1 MRNLIFKTRLSK
13 LNFSIFKIDLRLSY
27 FHLLFCLII
36 QILFSISFAQT
47 DNRLSPEI
55 RAYLFHI
62 VRKSPILENNIGY
75 AFEFMGPTILLPDK
89 TINYDSTEKVLIN
102 SPELLVIRREEIAKA
117 PKGLI
122 AEAANKTAIWILNKT
137 LQSIQLKINETEND
151 VFKDYLNYF
160 NEALP
165 KSITRA
171 KFYDNL
177 FNPALSPIFNSNL
190 SLFDR
195 NLLLKSM
202 GVNSIEDRKSI
213 FEAQHLAIN
222 KTIEKK
228 ALEIFNYLGG
238 VSDVF
243 ENYLIAAGDGSYTAG
258 LLQERERDDEGNWNK
273 GLPKAVGL
281 FPYDLKIK
289 ENELVPER
297 ICNRVMTLVGNGKQ
311 TNLHFDV
318 WGYNTNRQ
326 TTVVIEKNGFTYHLF
341 GSEKTRFLSPDSSFS
356 NGVTFQKIIN
366 DLSGNTFNQLE
377 KTIKGKNG
385 YNDQIK
391 ELDRQ
396 LNETLLL
403 IQEKEASYGELTKS
417 NFKTKKRPS
426 RAARKLK
433 KQNEDLGPTNI
444 TPTTKSKRKAR
455 AKKQT
460 DLIELYQIYEALEV
474 DRKNLIEERQPY
486 LEEYEMKKK
495 VLDNYKRQM
504 GLKWMK
510 YKEIDG
516 FYIFEDSSTFDI
528 RTQELLFPASNDTS
542 SFEVRLISIPD
553 DLIGETSDEVMLHIS
568 KIDVEPF
575 YDADFKITLNDVF
588 SSDDY
593 TFSGKIFQN
602 TDSAKL
608 KRFFKQFEKLNP
620 QISFEIKGNGIGKWD
635 GKKIMKDIDAIEQ
648 ASYPGNSPE
657 ERLISRSSVE
667 YKRLRKTE
675 LLLKADRNIAIKIE
689 SFTDPV
695 VSNLVLK
702 NAKFQ
707 DLIEKKK
714 LSKND
719 ILSAYR
725 SVAVLNQL
733 KLEFHILC
741 SQYLQQDRAKIII
754 DNFNSSIEKS
764 MIQVGNESLRMKDF
778 RF

>member
-1 MRNLIFKTRLSK
+1 MRNLICKKRLS
-13 LNFSIFKIDLRLSY
+13 DLKWSMKKFDLC
-27 FHLLFCLII
+27 FAQFGFLFCLII
-36 QILFSISFAQT
+36 QTSFSSSYAQA
-47 DNRLSPEI
+47 DVRLSPEV

-62 VRKSPILENNIGY
+62 VRKSPILENNFGY

-89 TINYDSTEKVLIN
+89 TINYDSTESILIN
-102 SPELLVIRREEIAKA
+102 SPELLLIRKEEIAKA

-122 AEAANKTAIWILNKT
+122 AEAANKTAVWILNKT
-137 LQSIQLKINETEND
+137 LQSIQLKINDADND
-151 VFKDYLNYF
+151 VFKDYIDFF

-171 KFYDNL
+171 KYYNNL
-177 FNPALSPIFNSNL
+177 FNPALCPIFNSNL
-190 SLFDR
+190 SMYDR
-195 NLLLKSM
+195 NLLFVSL

-238 VSDVF
+238 MSDEF

-297 ICNRVMTLVGNGKQ
+297 ICNRVMTLVGKGKQ

-318 WGYNTNRQ
+318 WGYNTSRQ
-326 TTVVIEKNGFTYHLF
+326 TTVVIEKNGYTYHLF
-341 GSEKTRFLSPDSSFS
+341 GSEKTCFLSPDSSFS
-356 NGVTFQKIIN
+356 KGVTFQKIIN
-366 DLSGNTFNQLE
+366 DLNGNTFNELE

-385 YNDQIK
+385 FNEQIN

-396 LNETLLL
+396 INETLLL
-403 IQEKEASYGELTKS
+403 IHTKEASYSELTKY

-426 RAARKLK
+426 RSARKLK
-433 KQNEDLGPTNI
+433 KENENVGPTNI
-444 TPTTKSKRKAR
+444 TPSTKSKRKAR
-455 AKKQT
+455 SKKQA

-474 DRKNLIEERQPY
+474 DKKNLIEERQPY
-486 LEEYEMKKK
+486 LVEYEMKKK

-510 YKEIDG
+510 YRESDG

-528 RTQELLFPASNDTS
+528 RTQEFLFPASHDSS

-575 YDADFKITLNDVF
+575 YDADFRISLNDVF
-588 SSDDY
+588 SSDD
-593 TFSGKIFQN
+593 FVFNGKVFQN
-602 TDSAKL
+602 EDSTKI
-608 KRFFKQFEKLNP
+608 KRFFKQFEKVNP
-620 QISFEIKGNGIGKWD
+620 QVSIEIKGNGIGKWD
-635 GKKIMKDIDAIEQ
+635 GRKVIKDSEAIEQ
-648 ASYPGNSPE
+648 ISYPGNSQE
-657 ERLISRSSVE
+657 ERIIARSSDG

-675 LLLKADRNIAIKIE
+675 LLVKADRNIAIKIE
-689 SFTDPV
+689 SYTDPV
-695 VSNLVLK
+695 ISNLVVK
-702 NAKFQ
+702 NAKFE
-707 DLIEKKK
+707 DLIDKKR
-714 LSKND
+714 LTKND
-719 ILSAYR
+719 LLSAFR
-725 SVAVLNQL
+725 SIAVLNQL

-741 SQYLQQDRAKIII
+741 SQHLPRERAKTII
-754 DNFNSSIEKS
+754 DIFNNSIEKS
-764 MIQVGNESLRMKDF
+764 VIQVGNESLKMKDF

>member
-1 MRNLIFKTRLSK
+1 MRVCL
-13 LNFSIFKIDLRLSY
+13 
-27 FHLLFCLII
+27 LII
-36 QILFSISFAQT
+36 LFWFNLFAYSQAG
-47 DNRLSPEI
+47 DRLSPEI

-75 AFEFMGPTILLPDK
+75 AFEYMGPKVFLADK
-89 TINYDSTEKVLIN
+89 TINYDSTESILIN
-102 SPELLVIRREEIAKA
+102 SPELLVIRKEEIAKA

-137 LQSIQLKINETEND
+137 LQGIQLKINVTEND
-151 VFKDYLNYF
+151 VFKDYIDFF
-160 NEALP
+160 NQALP
-165 KSITRA
+165 KSITRS
-171 KFYDNL
+171 KFYSNL
-177 FNPALSPIFNSNL
+177 FNPSLSPIFNSNL
-190 SLFDR
+190 SLYDR
-195 NLLLKSM
+195 NMLFVTL
-202 GVNSIEDRKSI
+202 GVNSIEDRKI
-213 FEAQHLAIN
+213 LFEAQHQAIN

-228 ALEIFNYLGG
+228 AIEIFNYLGG
-238 VSDVF
+238 LSEEF
-243 ENYLIAAGDGSYTAG
+243 ENYLIAAGDGSYTTG

-289 ENELVPER
+289 NNELIPER

-326 TTVVIEKNGFTYHLF
+326 TTVVIEKNGYTYHLF

-356 NGVTFQKIIN
+356 KGVTFQKIIN
-366 DLSGNTFNQLE
+366 DLNGNTFNQLE

-385 YNDQIK
+385 FNDQLNQ
-391 ELDRQ
+391 LDRQ

-403 IQEKEASYGELTKS
+403 IHEKEASYSELTKS

-433 KQNEDLGPTNI
+433 KENKDIGPTNI

-455 AKKQT
+455 SKKQA

-474 DRKNLIEERQPY
+474 DRKNLIEERMPY
-486 LEEYEMKKK
+486 LEEYEMKKG

-510 YKEIDG
+510 HKEVDG
-516 FYIFEDSSTFDI
+516 LYIFEDSSTFDI
-528 RTQELLFPASNDTS
+528 RTQEFLFPPSMDTS

-553 DLIGETSDEVMLHIS
+553 DLVGETSDEVMLHIS

-575 YDADFKITLNDVF
+575 YDADFRITLNDVF
-588 SSDDY
+588 ASDD
-593 TFSGKIFQN
+593 FAFNGKIFQN
-602 TDSAKL
+602 TDSTKL
-608 KRFFKQFEKLNP
+608 KRFFKQFEKQNP

-635 GKKIMKDIDAIEQ
+635 GKKVIKDFEAIEEG
-648 ASYPGNSPE
+648 SYPGNTTE
-657 ERLISRSSVE
+657 ERLNSRSTNE

-675 LLLKADRNIAIKIE
+675 LFLKADRNIAIKIE

-702 NAKFQ
+702 NSKFQ
-707 DLIEKKK
+707 DLVEKKK

-725 SVAVLNQL
+725 SIAVLNEL

-741 SQYLQQDRAKIII
+741 SQYLPQDRAKTII
-754 DNFNSSIEKS
+754 DVFNSSLEKS

>member
-1 MRNLIFKTRLSK
+1 MR
-13 LNFSIFKIDLRLSY
+13 
-27 FHLLFCLII
+27 FHWLF
-36 QILFSISFAQT
+36 ILFLFVKQFGFSQADRI
-47 DNRLSPEI
+47 SPEI

-75 AFEFMGPTILLPDK
+75 AFEFMGPTILLSDK
-89 TINYDSTEKVLIN
+89 SINYDSTETILIN
-102 SPELLVIRREEIAKA
+102 SPEMLVIRKEEIAKA

-137 LQSIQLKINETEND
+137 LQGIQLRVNETDNA
-151 VFKDYLNYF
+151 VFKDYIDYF
-160 NEALP
+160 NESLP
-165 KSITRA
+165 KSISRA
-171 KFYDNL
+171 KYYNNL
-177 FNPALSPIFNSNL
+177 YNPAFSPIFNSNL
-190 SLFDR
+190 SQYDR
-195 NLLLKSM
+195 DFLLKEL
-202 GVNSIEDRKSI
+202 GINSIEDRKSI
-213 FEAQHLAIN
+213 FEAQHKAIN

-238 VSDVF
+238 VSDEF
-243 ENYLIAAGDGSYTAG
+243 ENYLIAAGDGGYTAG
-258 LLQERERDDEGNWNK
+258 LLQEKERDDEGNWNN

-289 ENELVPER
+289 ENEIVPER

-356 NGVTFQKIIN
+356 KGVTFQKIIN
-366 DLSGNTFNQLE
+366 DLSGNTFNELE
-377 KTIKGKNG
+377 KIIKGKNG

-391 ELDRQ
+391 EIDRQ
-396 LNETLLL
+396 LSETLLL

-455 AKKQT
+455 TKKQA
-460 DLIELYQIYEALEV
+460 DLVELYQIYEALEI
-474 DRKNLIEERQPY
+474 DKKNMSEERQPY

-495 VLDNYKRQM
+495 VLDNYKQQM

-516 FYIFEDSSTFDI
+516 FYIFEDSSTFDM
-528 RTQELLFPASNDTS
+528 RTQEFLFPASNDTS

-588 SSDDY
+588 ASDDFA
-593 TFSGKIFQN
+593 FSGKIFQN

-620 QISFEIKGNGIGKWD
+620 QISFEIKG
-635 GKKIMKDIDAIEQ
+635 
-648 ASYPGNSPE
+648 
-657 ERLISRSSVE
+657 
-667 YKRLRKTE
+667 
-675 LLLKADRNIAIKIE
+675 
-689 SFTDPV
+689 
-695 VSNLVLK
+695 
-702 NAKFQ
+702 
-707 DLIEKKK
+707 
-714 LSKND
+714 
-719 ILSAYR
+719 
-725 SVAVLNQL
+725 
-733 KLEFHILC
+733 
-741 SQYLQQDRAKIII
+741 
-754 DNFNSSIEKS
+754 
-764 MIQVGNESLRMKDF
+764 
-778 RF
+778 

>member
-1 MRNLIFKTRLSK
+1 MGFR
-13 LNFSIFKIDLRLSY
+13 SIT
-27 FHLLFCLII
+27 
-36 QILFSISFAQT
+36 ILFLFLSQLVYSQVA
-47 DNRLSPEI
+47 DRLSPEI
-55 RAYLFHI
+55 RAYLFHV

-75 AFEFMGPTILLPDK
+75 AFEFMGPSILLPDK
-89 TINYDSTEKVLIN
+89 SINYDSTESILIN
-102 SPELLVIRREEIAKA
+102 SPELLVIRKDEIAKA

-137 LQSIQLKINETEND
+137 LQSIQLRINETDND
-151 VFKDYLNYF
+151 VFKDYIGFF
-160 NEALP
+160 NEYLP

-171 KFYDNL
+171 KYFSSI
-177 FNPALSPIFNSNL
+177 FNPSLSPIFNSNL
-190 SLFDR
+190 SQYDR
-195 NLLLKSM
+195 DLLLKEM
-202 GVNSIEDRKSI
+202 GINSIEDRKSI

-238 VSDVF
+238 ASEEF

-297 ICNRVMTLVGNGKQ
+297 ICNRVMNLVGNGKQ

-356 NGVTFQKIIN
+356 KGVTFQKIIN
-366 DLSGNTFNQLE
+366 DLNGNTFNELE

-385 YNDQIK
+385 FNEQINEVDQH
-391 ELDRQ
+391 

-403 IQEKEASYGELTKS
+403 IQEKEASYGELTKY

-433 KQNEDLGPTNI
+433 KQNQDLGPTNI

-455 AKKQT
+455 SKKQA
-460 DLIELYQIYEALEV
+460 DLVELYQIYEALEV
-474 DRKNLIEERQPY
+474 DKKNLIEERQPY
-486 LEEYEMKKK
+486 LEEYEMKKN
-495 VLDNYKRQM
+495 VLEKYKRQM

-510 YKEIDG
+510 YREIDG
-516 FYIFEDSSTFDI
+516 YYIFEDSSTFDV
-528 RTQELLFPASNDTS
+528 RTQEFLFPASYDTS

-553 DLIGETSDEVMLHIS
+553 DLVGESSDEVMLHIS
-568 KIDVEPF
+568 KIDVEPY
-575 YDADFKITLNDVF
+575 YDADFRITLNDVF
-588 SSDDY
+588 ASDDY
-593 TFSGKIFQN
+593 TFTGGIFQN
-602 TDSAKL
+602 TDSIKL
-608 KRFFKQFEKLNP
+608 SRFFKQFEKQNP
-620 QISFEIKGNGIGKWD
+620 LISFEIKGNGIGKWD
-635 GKKIMKDIDAIEQ
+635 EKKVIKDAEAIEEEF
-648 ASYPGNSPE
+648 YPGNNPE
-657 ERLISRSSVE
+657 ERLNSRKSDE

-695 VSNLVLK
+695 FSNLILK
-702 NAKFQ
+702 NSKFQ
-707 DLIEKKK
+707 DFIEKKK

-725 SVAVLNQL
+725 SIAVLNKL

-741 SQYLQQDRAKIII
+741 SQYLPHDRAKAII
-754 DNFNSSIEKS
+754 DIFNNSLEKS
-764 MIQVGNESLRMKDF
+764 QIQVGNELLRMKDF

>member
-1 MRNLIFKTRLSK
+1 MK
-13 LNFSIFKIDLRLSY
+13 
-27 FHLLFCLII
+27 FHSTV
-36 QILFSISFAQT
+36 ILFLFFIQFGNSQVA
-47 DNRLSPEI
+47 DRLSPEI

-89 TINYDSTEKVLIN
+89 SINYDSTETILIN
-102 SPELLVIRREEIAKA
+102 SPELLVIRKEEIAKA

-137 LQSIQLKINETEND
+137 LQSIQLRINESDND
-151 VFKDYLNYF
+151 VFKDYIDFF
-160 NEALP
+160 NESLP
-165 KSITRA
+165 KSIIRA
-171 KFYDNL
+171 KYFSNL
-177 FNPALSPIFNSNL
+177 FNPSISPIFNSNL
-190 SLFDR
+190 SQFDR
-195 NLLLKSM
+195 DLLLKEM
-202 GVNSIEDRKSI
+202 GINSIEDRKLI
-213 FEAQHLAIN
+213 FEAQHKAIN
-222 KTIEKK
+222 NTIEKK

-238 VSDVF
+238 VSEEF

-289 ENELVPER
+289 ENELAPER

-356 NGVTFQKIIN
+356 KGVTFQKIIN
-366 DLSGNTFNQLE
+366 DVNDNTFNELE
-377 KTIKGKNG
+377 KTIQGKNG
-385 YNDQIK
+385 YNEQIK
-391 ELDRQ
+391 EINQQ

-403 IQEKEASYGELTKS
+403 IHEKEASYGELTKS

-455 AKKQT
+455 TKKQA
-460 DLIELYQIYEALEV
+460 DLVELYQIYEALEV
-474 DRKNLIEERQPY
+474 DKKSLIEERQPY
-486 LEEYEMKKK
+486 LEEYKMKKQ
-495 VLDNYKRQM
+495 VLENYRIQM

-510 YKEIDG
+510 YKEVDG
-516 FYIFEDSSTFDI
+516 FYVFEDSSTFDI
-528 RTQELLFPASNDTS
+528 RTQEFLFPASNDTS

-575 YDADFKITLNDVF
+575 YDADFRITLNDVF

-593 TFSGKIFQN
+593 TFNGKIFQN
-602 TDSAKL
+602 TDSTKL
-608 KRFFKQFEKLNP
+608 KRFFKQFERLNP
-620 QISFEIKGNGIGKWD
+620 KISFEIKGNGIGKWD
-635 GKKIMKDIDAIEQ
+635 GKKVVKDFEAIEEI
-648 ASYPGNSPE
+648 AYPGNTLE
-657 ERLISRSSVE
+657 ERLRSRLTDE

-675 LLLKADRNIAIKIE
+675 LFLKADRNIAIKIE

-695 VSNLVLK
+695 VSNLALK
-702 NAKFQ
+702 NSKLQ
-707 DLIEKKK
+707 DLIEKNK

-725 SVAVLNQL
+725 SIAVMNQL
-733 KLEFHILC
+733 KLEFNILC
-741 SQYLQQDRAKIII
+741 SQYLPQDRAKTII
-754 DNFNSSIEKS
+754 DIFNSTLEKS
-764 MIQVGNESLRMKDF
+764 IIQVGIESLRMKDF

>member
-1 MRNLIFKTRLSK
+1 M
-13 LNFSIFKIDLRLSY
+13 KIWSL
-27 FHLLFCLII
+27 FLLFLCFI
-36 QILFSISFAQT
+36 QGSYSQSL
-47 DNRLSPEI
+47 DRLSPEV

-75 AFEFMGPTILLPDK
+75 AFEFMGPQILLPDK
-89 TINYDSTEKVLIN
+89 TINYDSTESILIN
-102 SPELLVIRREEIAKA
+102 SPELLVIRKEEIAKA

-122 AEAANKTAIWILNKT
+122 TEAANKTAIWILNKT
-137 LQSIQLKINETEND
+137 LQSIQLKVNKTDND
-151 VFKDYLNYF
+151 VFKDYIDFF
-160 NEALP
+160 NTALP
-165 KSITRA
+165 KSTTRA
-171 KFYDNL
+171 KYYENL

-190 SLFDR
+190 SMYDR
-195 NLLLKSM
+195 NLLLINL
-202 GVNSIEDRKSI
+202 GVTSIDDRISI
-213 FEAQHLAIN
+213 FEAQHKAIN
-222 KTIEKK
+222 RTIEKK
-228 ALEIFNYLGG
+228 AKDIFNDLGG
-238 VSDVF
+238 VSEEF

-289 ENELVPER
+289 ENELIPER
-297 ICNRVMTLVGNGKQ
+297 ICNRVMTLVGKGKQ

-326 TTVVIEKNGFTYHLF
+326 TTVIIEKNGYTYHLF
-341 GSEKTRFLSPDSSFS
+341 GYEKTRFLSPDSSFS
-356 NGVTFQKIIN
+356 KGVTFQKIIN

-385 YNDQIK
+385 YDEQIRGI
-391 ELDRQ
+391 DRQ
-396 LNETLLL
+396 LNETILL

-433 KQNEDLGPTNI
+433 KENENLGPTNI

-455 AKKQT
+455 IKKQS
-460 DLIELYQIYEALEV
+460 DLIELYQIYESLEV
-474 DRKNLIEERQPY
+474 DKKSLVEEREPY

-504 GLKWMK
+504 GQKWMK
-510 YKEIDG
+510 FQEVDG
-516 FYIFEDSSTFDI
+516 LYIFEDSSTFDI
-528 RTQELLFPASNDTS
+528 RTQEFLFPPSHDTS

-575 YDADFKITLNDVF
+575 YDADFRITLNDVF
-588 SSDDY
+588 SSDDFNFNG
-593 TFSGKIFQN
+593 TIFKQE
-602 TDSAKL
+602 DSVKL
-608 KRFFKQFEKLNP
+608 KRFFKQFEKVNP
-620 QISFEIKGNGIGKWD
+620 QINFEIKGNGIGKWD
-635 GKKIMKDIDAIEQ
+635 GKKVVKDMDAIELG
-648 ASYPGNSPE
+648 SYPGNSTE
-657 ERLISRSSVE
+657 ERTVSRLSADF
-667 YKRLRKTE
+667 KRLRKTE
-675 LLLKADRNIAIKIE
+675 LLVKADRNIAIKIE

-695 VSNLVLK
+695 VSNLQIK

-707 DLIEKKK
+707 DLIDKKK
-714 LSKND
+714 NTKND
-719 ILSAYR
+719 LLSAFR
-725 SVAVLNQL
+725 SIAVLNEL

-741 SQYLQQDRAKIII
+741 SQYLPQDRAKTII
-754 DNFNSSIEKS
+754 DVFNNSLEKS
-764 MIQVGNESLRMKDF
+764 IIQVGNESLKMKDF

>member
-1 MRNLIFKTRLSK
+1 M
-13 LNFSIFKIDLRLSY
+13 KIWSL
-27 FHLLFCLII
+27 FLLFLCFI
-36 QILFSISFAQT
+36 QGSHSQSL
-47 DNRLSPEI
+47 DRLSPEV

-75 AFEFMGPTILLPDK
+75 AFEFMGPQILLPDK
-89 TINYDSTEKVLIN
+89 TINYDSTESILIN
-102 SPELLVIRREEIAKA
+102 SPELLVIRKEEIAKA

-122 AEAANKTAIWILNKT
+122 TEAANKTAIWILNKT
-137 LQSIQLKINETEND
+137 LQSIQLKVNKTDND
-151 VFKDYLNYF
+151 VFKDYIDFF
-160 NEALP
+160 NAALP
-165 KSITRA
+165 KSTTRA
-171 KFYDNL
+171 KYYENL

-190 SLFDR
+190 SMYDR
-195 NLLLKSM
+195 NLLLINL
-202 GVNSIEDRKSI
+202 GVTSIDDRISI
-213 FEAQHLAIN
+213 FEAQHKAIN
-222 KTIEKK
+222 RTIEKK
-228 ALEIFNYLGG
+228 ARDIFNYLGG
-238 VSDVF
+238 VSEEF

-289 ENELVPER
+289 ENELIPER
-297 ICNRVMTLVGNGKQ
+297 ICNRVMTLVGKGKQ

-326 TTVVIEKNGFTYHLF
+326 TTVIIEKNGYTYHLF

-356 NGVTFQKIIN
+356 KGVTFQKIIN
-366 DLSGNTFNQLE
+366 DLSGNTFNQIE

-385 YNDQIK
+385 YDEQIRGI
-391 ELDRQ
+391 DRQ

-433 KQNEDLGPTNI
+433 KENENLGPTNI

-455 AKKQT
+455 VKKQS
-460 DLIELYQIYEALEV
+460 DLIELYQIYESLEV
-474 DRKNLIEERQPY
+474 DKKSLVEERKPY

-504 GLKWMK
+504 GQKWMK
-510 YKEIDG
+510 YREVDG
-516 FYIFEDSSTFDI
+516 LYIFEDSSTFDI
-528 RTQELLFPASNDTS
+528 RTQEFLFPPSHDTS

-575 YDADFKITLNDVF
+575 YDADFRITLNDVF
-588 SSDDY
+588 SSDDF
-593 TFSGKIFQN
+593 TFNGTIFKQE
-602 TDSAKL
+602 DSVKL
-608 KRFFKQFEKLNP
+608 KRFFKQFEKVNP
-620 QISFEIKGNGIGKWD
+620 QINFEIKGNGIGKWD
-635 GKKIMKDIDAIEQ
+635 GKKVVKDMDAIEL
-648 ASYPGNSPE
+648 ASYPGNSAE
-657 ERLISRSSVE
+657 ERTISRLSGDF
-667 YKRLRKTE
+667 KRLRKTE
-675 LLLKADRNIAIKIE
+675 LLVKADRNIAIKIE

-695 VSNLVLK
+695 VSNILIK

-707 DLIEKKK
+707 DLIDKKK
-714 LSKND
+714 NTKND
-719 ILSAYR
+719 LLSAFR
-725 SVAVLNQL
+725 SIAVLNEL

-741 SQYLQQDRAKIII
+741 SQYLPQDRAKTII
-754 DNFNSSIEKS
+754 DVFNNSLEKS
-764 MIQVGNESLRMKDF
+764 IIQVGNESLKMKDF

>member
-1 MRNLIFKTRLSK
+1 MGVRSLV
-13 LNFSIFKIDLRLSY
+13 
-27 FHLLFCLII
+27 
-36 QILFSISFAQT
+36 ILFLFSKQFGFSQVA
-47 DNRLSPEI
+47 DRLSPEI

-89 TINYDSTEKVLIN
+89 SINYDSTETILIN
-102 SPELLVIRREEIAKA
+102 SPELLVIRKEEIAKA

-122 AEAANKTAIWILNKT
+122 AEASNKTAIWILNKT
-137 LQSIQLKINETEND
+137 LQSIQLRINETDND
-151 VFKDYLNYF
+151 VFKDYIDFF
-160 NEALP
+160 NESLP

-171 KFYDNL
+171 KYFNSL
-177 FNPALSPIFNSNL
+177 FNPGLSPIFNSNL
-190 SLFDR
+190 SQYDR
-195 NLLLKSM
+195 DLLLKSM
-202 GVNSIEDRKSI
+202 GINSIEDRKSI
-213 FEAQHLAIN
+213 FEAQHKAIN

-228 ALEIFNYLGG
+228 ALEIYNYLGG
-238 VSDVF
+238 ASEEF
-243 ENYLIAAGDGSYTAG
+243 ENYLIAAGDGSYTSG

-297 ICNRVMTLVGNGKQ
+297 ICNRVMNLVGNGKQ

-326 TTVVIEKNGFTYHLF
+326 TTVVIEKNGYTYHLF

-356 NGVTFQKIIN
+356 KGVTFQKIIN
-366 DLSGNTFNQLE
+366 DLSGNTFNELE

-385 YNDQIK
+385 YNDQIA
-391 ELDRQ
+391 EIDRQ
-396 LNETLLL
+396 LNETMLL

-433 KQNEDLGPTNI
+433 KQNEDIGPTNI

-455 AKKQT
+455 TKKQA
-460 DLIELYQIYEALEV
+460 DLVELYQIFEALEV
-474 DRKNLIEERQPY
+474 DKKNLVEERSPY

-495 VLDNYKRQM
+495 VLDNYKLQM

-510 YKEIDG
+510 YHEVDG

-528 RTQELLFPASNDTS
+528 RTQEFLFPASNDTC

-553 DLIGETSDEVMLHIS
+553 DLVGETSDEVMLHIS

-575 YDADFKITLNDVF
+575 YDADFRITLNDVF
-588 SSDDY
+588 APDD
-593 TFSGKIFQN
+593 FAFNGKIFQN

-608 KRFFKQFEKLNP
+608 KRFFKQFEKQNP

-635 GKKIMKDIDAIEQ
+635 GKKVIKDFEAIEEG
-648 ASYPGNSPE
+648 SYPGNTTE
-657 ERLISRSSVE
+657 ERLNSRSINE

-675 LLLKADRNIAIKIE
+675 LFLKADRNIAIKIE

-702 NAKFQ
+702 NSKFQ
-707 DLIEKKK
+707 DLVEKKK

-725 SVAVLNQL
+725 SIVVLNEL

-741 SQYLQQDRAKIII
+741 SQYLPQDRAKTII
-754 DNFNSSIEKS
+754 DVFNSSLEKS

>member
-1 MRNLIFKTRLSK
+1 MRVRSLV
-13 LNFSIFKIDLRLSY
+13 
-27 FHLLFCLII
+27 
-36 QILFSISFAQT
+36 ILFLFLDQFGFSQVA
-47 DNRLSPEI
+47 DRLSPEI

-89 TINYDSTEKVLIN
+89 SINYDSTETILIN
-102 SPELLVIRREEIAKA
+102 SPELLVIRKEEIAKA

-122 AEAANKTAIWILNKT
+122 AEASNKTAIWILNKT
-137 LQSIQLKINETEND
+137 LQSIQLRINETDND
-151 VFKDYLNYF
+151 VFKDYIDFF
-160 NEALP
+160 NESLP
-165 KSITRA
+165 KSVTRA
-171 KFYDNL
+171 KYLNSL

-190 SLFDR
+190 SQYDR
-195 NLLLKSM
+195 DLLLKTM
-202 GVNSIEDRKSI
+202 GVNSIEERKSI
-213 FEAQHLAIN
+213 FEAQHKAIN

-238 VSDVF
+238 VSEEF

-297 ICNRVMTLVGNGKQ
+297 ICNRVMNLVGNGKQ

-356 NGVTFQKIIN
+356 KGVTFQKIIN
-366 DLSGNTFNQLE
+366 DLSGNTFNELE

-385 YNDQIK
+385 YNDQIADI
-391 ELDRQ
+391 DRQ
-396 LNETLLL
+396 LNETMLL

-433 KQNEDLGPTNI
+433 KQNEDIGPTNI

-455 AKKQT
+455 TKKQA
-460 DLIELYQIYEALEV
+460 DLVELYQIFEALEV
-474 DRKNLIEERQPY
+474 DKINLVEERSPY

-495 VLDNYKRQM
+495 VLDNYKLQM

-510 YKEIDG
+510 YREVDG

-528 RTQELLFPASNDTS
+528 RTQEFLFPASNDTS

-575 YDADFKITLNDVF
+575 YDADFRITLNDVF
-588 SSDDY
+588 ASDD
-593 TFSGKIFQN
+593 FAFNGKIFQN
-602 TDSAKL
+602 TDSTKL
-608 KRFFKQFEKLNP
+608 KRFFKQFEKQNP

-635 GKKIMKDIDAIEQ
+635 GKKVIKDFEAIEEG
-648 ASYPGNSPE
+648 SYPGNTTE
-657 ERLISRSSVE
+657 ERLNSRSTNE

-675 LLLKADRNIAIKIE
+675 LFLKADRNIAIKIE

-702 NAKFQ
+702 NSKFQ
-707 DLIEKKK
+707 DLVEKKK

-725 SVAVLNQL
+725 SIAVLNEL

-741 SQYLQQDRAKIII
+741 SQYLPQDRAKTII
-754 DNFNSSIEKS
+754 DVFNSSLEKS

>member
-1 MRNLIFKTRLSK
+1 MGIRTI
-13 LNFSIFKIDLRLSY
+13 
-27 FHLLFCLII
+27 C
-36 QILFSISFAQT
+36 ILFLLLNQLVFAQVG
-47 DNRLSPEI
+47 DRLSPEI

-75 AFEFMGPTILLPDK
+75 AFEFMGPRILLPDK
-89 TINYDSTEKVLIN
+89 SINYDSTESILIN
-102 SPELLVIRREEIAKA
+102 SPELLVIRKEEIAKA

-137 LQSIQLKINETEND
+137 LQSIQLKINKTDND
-151 VFKDYLNYF
+151 VFKDYVEFF

-165 KSITRA
+165 KSITRS
-171 KFYDNL
+171 KFYNNL

-190 SLFDR
+190 SMYDR
-195 NLLLKSM
+195 NLLLVSL

-213 FEAQHLAIN
+213 FEAQHNAIN

-238 VSDVF
+238 VSEEF
-243 ENYLIAAGDGSYTAG
+243 ENYLIAAGDGSYTSG
-258 LLQERERDDEGNWNK
+258 LLQEREKDDEGNWNK

-326 TTVVIEKNGFTYHLF
+326 TTVVIEKNGYTYHLF

-356 NGVTFQKIIN
+356 KGVTFQKIIN
-366 DLSGNTFNQLE
+366 DLNGNTFNQLE

-385 YNDQIK
+385 YNEQIT

-396 LNETLLL
+396 LNETILL
-403 IQEKEASYGELTKS
+403 IQEKEASYSELTKS

-433 KQNEDLGPTNI
+433 KQNEDIGPTNI

-455 AKKQT
+455 SKKQA
-460 DLIELYQIYEALEV
+460 DLVELYQIYETLEV
-474 DRKNLIEERQPY
+474 DKKNLIEERQPY

-495 VLDNYKRQM
+495 VLDNYRRQM

-510 YKEIDG
+510 YREVDG
-516 FYIFEDSSTFDI
+516 FYIYEDSSTFDI
-528 RTQELLFPASNDTS
+528 RTQEFLFPPSNDTS

-575 YDADFKITLNDVF
+575 YDADFRITLDDVF
-588 SSDDY
+588 ASDD
-593 TFSGKIFQN
+593 FAFNGKIFQN
-602 TDSAKL
+602 TDSMKL

-620 QISFEIKGNGIGKWD
+620 QISFEIKASGIGKWD
-635 GKKIMKDIDAIEQ
+635 GKKVSKDIQGIEQ
-648 ASYPGNSPE
+648 TSYPGNTAE
-657 ERLISRSSVE
+657 ERAGSRLSNE
-667 YKRLRKTE
+667 YRRLRKTE
-675 LLLKADRNIAIKIE
+675 LFLKADRNIAIKIE

-695 VSNLVLK
+695 ASNLVIK
-702 NAKFQ
+702 NSKFQ
-707 DLIEKKK
+707 DLIEKHK
-714 LSKND
+714 LTKND

-725 SVAVLNQL
+725 TISVLNQL

-741 SQYLQQDRAKIII
+741 SQYLPQDRAKTII
-754 DNFNSSIEKS
+754 DIFNSSLEKS
-764 MIQVGNESLRMKDF
+764 IIQAGNEIFRMKDF

>member
-1 MRNLIFKTRLSK
+1 M
-13 LNFSIFKIDLRLSY
+13 KIWSL
-27 FHLLFCLII
+27 FLLFLCFI
-36 QILFSISFAQT
+36 QGSHSQSL
-47 DNRLSPEI
+47 DRLSPEV
-55 RAYLFHI
+55 RSYLFHI

-75 AFEFMGPTILLPDK
+75 AFEFMGPQILLPDK
-89 TINYDSTEKVLIN
+89 TINYDSTESILIN
-102 SPELLVIRREEIAKA
+102 SPELLVIRKEEIAKA

-122 AEAANKTAIWILNKT
+122 TEAANKTAIWILNKT
-137 LQSIQLKINETEND
+137 LQSIQLKVNKTDND
-151 VFKDYLNYF
+151 VFKDYIDFF
-160 NEALP
+160 NAALP
-165 KSITRA
+165 KSTTRA
-171 KFYDNL
+171 KYYENL

-190 SLFDR
+190 SMYDR
-195 NLLLKSM
+195 NLLLINL
-202 GVNSIEDRKSI
+202 GVTSIDDRISI
-213 FEAQHLAIN
+213 FEAQHKAIN
-222 KTIEKK
+222 RTIEKK
-228 ALEIFNYLGG
+228 ARDIFNYLGG
-238 VSDVF
+238 VSEEF

-289 ENELVPER
+289 ENELIPER
-297 ICNRVMTLVGNGKQ
+297 ICNRVMTLVGKGKQ

-326 TTVVIEKNGFTYHLF
+326 TTVIIEKNGYTYHLF

-356 NGVTFQKIIN
+356 KGVTFQKIIN
-366 DLSGNTFNQLE
+366 DLSGNTFNQIE

-385 YNDQIK
+385 YDEQIRGI
-391 ELDRQ
+391 DRQ

-433 KQNEDLGPTNI
+433 KENENLGPTNI

-455 AKKQT
+455 VKKQS
-460 DLIELYQIYEALEV
+460 DLIELYQIYESLEV
-474 DRKNLIEERQPY
+474 DKKSLVEERKPY

-504 GLKWMK
+504 GQKWMK
-510 YKEIDG
+510 YREVDG
-516 FYIFEDSSTFDI
+516 LYIFEDSSTFDI
-528 RTQELLFPASNDTS
+528 RTQEFLFPPSHDTS

-575 YDADFKITLNDVF
+575 YDADFRITLNDVF
-588 SSDDY
+588 SSDDF
-593 TFSGKIFQN
+593 TFNGTIFKQE
-602 TDSAKL
+602 DSVKL
-608 KRFFKQFEKLNP
+608 KRFFKQFEKVNP
-620 QISFEIKGNGIGKWD
+620 QINFEIKGNGIGKWD
-635 GKKIMKDIDAIEQ
+635 GKKVVKDMDAIEL
-648 ASYPGNSPE
+648 ASYPGNSAE
-657 ERLISRSSVE
+657 ERTISRLSGDF
-667 YKRLRKTE
+667 KRLRKTE
-675 LLLKADRNIAIKIE
+675 LLVKADRNIAIKIE

-695 VSNLVLK
+695 VSNILIK

-707 DLIEKKK
+707 DLIDKKK
-714 LSKND
+714 NTKND
-719 ILSAYR
+719 LLSAFR
-725 SVAVLNQL
+725 SIAVLNEL

-741 SQYLQQDRAKIII
+741 SQYLPQDRAKTII
-754 DNFNSSIEKS
+754 DVFNNSLEKS
-764 MIQVGNESLRMKDF
+764 IIQVGNESLKMKDF